1 MKFASI
7 TVTYFPD
14 APILSRQL
22 DAIPPGWLR
31 VIVDNGT
38 PASLWKSVESSLSG
52 RGDVVVLKLPVNRG
66 LAAAQNEG
74 IRWLSARQI
83 ETHILLLDQD
93 SEPCDGAVH
102 LLLQALESL
111 TADGVPVA
119 AVGPLLVD
127 AVAGAHHGFHVIN
140 GWRWSRVNPIP
151 GKLIRC
157 ASLNGSGTLM
167 SLATAIEHGGMDE
180 KLFIDLID
188 ADWSFRLGDQ
198 GLELYGVSDSV
209 FRHRMGERTTRIWLF
224 GWRTWPSRSP
234 RRHRF
239 LFRNGMILLKKSHVP
254 VVWKLWAIPKFILT
268 AGVFAVTG
276 PQRLAQLRAMTR
288 GVFDGLLGRTGDI
301 S

>member
-1 MKFASI
+1 MKCASI

-14 APILSRQL
+14 ASVLRRQL
-22 DAIPPGWLR
+22 DAIPAGWLR

-38 PASLWKSVESSLSG
+38 PASLWEPVESSFSA
-52 RGDVVVLKLPVNRG
+52 RDDVVVLRLPDNRG

-74 IRWLSARQI
+74 MRWLNARHA

-93 SEPCDGAVH
+93 SEPCEGAVD
-102 LLLQALESL
+102 LLLQALEAL
-111 TADGVPVA
+111 TADGAPVA

-127 AVAGAHHGFHVIN
+127 PVAGAHHGFHVIH
-140 GWRWSRVNPIP
+140 GCRWSRVDPIP

-167 SLATAIEHGGMDE
+167 SLATALKHGGMDE
-180 KLFIDLID
+180 GLFIDLVD
-188 ADWSFRLGDQ
+188 ADWSFRLRDR
-198 GLELYGVSDSV
+198 GLQLYGVSDSV
-209 FRHRMGERTTRIWLF
+209 FGHRMGERTTRIWLF
-224 GWRTWPSRSP
+224 GWRTWPVRSP

-239 LFRNGMILLKKSHVP
+239 LFRNGMILLKKRHVP
-254 VVWKLWAIPKFILT
+254 MVWKLWAIPKFILT
-268 AGVFAVTG
+268 AAVFAVTG
-276 PQRLAQLRAMTR
+276 PQRLAQLRAMSR